1 MVLRLLFA
9 AFLAGGAFFLLGVVV
24 VVAPAFLLL
33 LLLLLLP
40 PAEAATD
47 FLRAIFDLTALAV
60 SVSDRRPAWP
70 ARGEAV
76 TFDVVAVL
84 PATVLLVDDL
94 AVVVDLPP
102 VFALANFGSLDG

>member
-24 VVAPAFLLL
+24 VVAPAFLL

-76 TFDVVAVL
+76 TFDVDAVL

-94 AVVVDLPP
+94 AVAVVFPP